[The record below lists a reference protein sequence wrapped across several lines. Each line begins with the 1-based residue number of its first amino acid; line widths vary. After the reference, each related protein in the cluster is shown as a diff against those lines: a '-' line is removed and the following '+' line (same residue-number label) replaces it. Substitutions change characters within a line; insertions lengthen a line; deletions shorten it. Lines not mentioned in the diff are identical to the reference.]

1 MTEETPIREIKG
13 IGEKTEKLFEK
24 LNIYTAGDLLRYYP
38 RGYDVYDEPVPVSEV
53 EEGKICTVTGA
64 IFGRVQVAGNRRLPV
79 TTLHV
84 RDLTGT
90 LKAVWFRMPFLRN
103 AFAGGGAVT
112 LRGRVVRKGRE
123 LVMEQ
128 PEIFYPP
135 EKYEEKSGT
144 LQPIYGLTKGLTN
157 NGVSKA
163 VGQVLKNLELS
174 REVLP
179 EDLRMRYGLAE
190 YNYAL
195 RGIHFPED
203 KEVYFHAR
211 KRLVFEEFLAFILSL
226 RRLKDSNQRMEN
238 NYVMDVD
245 CVIMALGTSP
255 NPILKKSTEGLATNK
270 KGCIEADENGKTSIE
285 GVYAGGDAV
294 TGAATVILAMG
305 AGKKAAAAID
315 EYLKNK

>member
-1 MTEETPIREIKG
+1 MTEGTPIREIKG

-38 RGYDVYDEPVPVSEV
+38 RGYDVYEEPVPVSEV

-103 AFAGGGAVT
+103 TFAGGGAVT
-112 LRGRVVRKGRE
+112 LRGRVARKGRE

-135 EKYEEKSGT
+135 QKYEEKSGT

-163 VGQVLKNLELS
+163 VALLISTYRLIT
-174 REVLP
+174 LP
-179 EDLRMRYGLAE
+179 TRAW
-190 YNYAL
+190 
-195 RGIHFPED
+195 F
-203 KEVYFHAR
+203 
-211 KRLVFEEFLAFILSL
+211 S
-226 RRLKDSNQRMEN
+226 
-238 NYVMDVD
+238 
-245 CVIMALGTSP
+245 
-255 NPILKKSTEGLATNK
+255 ATRV
-270 KGCIEADENGKTSIE
+270 S
-285 GVYAGGDAV
+285 
-294 TGAATVILAMG
+294 
-305 AGKKAAAAID
+305 
-315 EYLKNK
+315 